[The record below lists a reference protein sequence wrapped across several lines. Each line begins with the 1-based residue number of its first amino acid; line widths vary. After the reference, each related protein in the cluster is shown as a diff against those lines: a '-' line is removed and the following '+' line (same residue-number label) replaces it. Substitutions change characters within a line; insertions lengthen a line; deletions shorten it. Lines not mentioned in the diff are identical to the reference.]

1 MKFGTHIFAT
11 DYSISPGQLAKEA
24 EDRGFESV
32 WFPEHSHIPVD
43 HSPYPGGGDLPKP
56 YFDTLD
62 LFVAMGAAVATTT
75 RINVGS
81 GVCLIPQR
89 HPINTAKAIASLDQL
104 SGGRILFGIGA
115 GWNRPEMEHHGSNPV
130 TRWKLMRERIEA
142 MQAIWTN
149 TEAEYHGDFVDFAPV
164 MQWPKPVQKPHPP
177 ILLGN
182 AGARAL
188 ERTVRYADE
197 WMPISGR
204 IDDLT
209 ARLEELQ
216 RLAEEAGREPIPFS
230 AFGVAPNA
238 EAIEQMAGLGAHR
251 CILNLPP
258 APAEEVLPLLD
269 RQAALVEQFADA

>member
-11 DYSISPGQLAKEA
+11 DYTISPGQVAKEA
-24 EDRGFESV
+24 EDRGFESI
-32 WFPEHSHIPVD
+32 WFPEHSHMPVD
-43 HSPYPGGGDLPKP
+43 HSPVPSGGDVEKR
-56 YFDTLD
+56 YYDTLD
-62 LFVAMGAAVATTT
+62 LFVTMGAAVATTE

-104 SGGRILFGIGA
+104 SGGRILFGVGA
-115 GWNRPEMEHHGSNPV
+115 GWNRPEMENHGSDPV

-149 TEAEYHGDFVDFAPV
+149 STAEYHGDFVDFDPL
-164 MQWPKPVQKPHPP
+164 MQWPKPVQQPHPP

-197 WMPISGR
+197 WMPIARR
-204 IDDLT
+204 IEDLNG
-209 ARLEELQ
+209 RLEELQ
-216 RLAEEAGREPIPFS
+216 GLAAAAGRDPIPFT
-230 AFGVAPNA
+230 GYGIEPNEKA
-238 EAIEQMAGLGAHR
+238 VEQMANLGATR
-251 CILNLPP
+251 CILNLP
-258 APAEEVLPLLD
+258 AAGADEVLPVLD
-269 RQAALVEQFADA
+269 KQAALVEQFADA

>member
-1 MKFGTHIFAT
+1 MKFGTFIFPT
-11 DYSISPGQLAKEA
+11 DYSISPGQVAKEA

-32 WFPEHSHIPVD
+32 WFPEHSHIPVE
-43 HSPYPGGGDLPKP
+43 HSPYPGGGDLPKQ

-62 LFVAMGAAVATTT
+62 LFVAMAAAAATTE
-75 RINVGS
+75 RIRIGS

-89 HPINTAKAIASLDQL
+89 DPINTAKAVASLDQL
-104 SGGRILFGIGA
+104 SNGRILLGVGA
-115 GWNRPEMEHHGSNPV
+115 GWNRPEMENHGSNPV

-142 MQAIWTN
+142 MKAIWGN
-149 TEAEYHGDFVDFAPV
+149 TKAEYHGDFVDFEPV

-197 WMPISGR
+197 WMPIAGR
-204 IDDLT
+204 IDDLS
-209 ARLEELQ
+209 ARLEEL
-216 RLAEEAGREPIPFS
+216 RGLAEEAGRDPIPFT

-238 EAIEQMAGLGAHR
+238 EAVEQMVSLGANR
-251 CILNLPP
+251 CILSLPA

-269 RQAALVEQFADA
+269 RQASLVEQFADA